1 MNTILNIPLTRQITF
16 GFLITLILP
25 SVLGSCF
32 VFYRIT
38 RNKQMFKQLNNQ
50 FIFCLFIVY
59 FIQTTLDLPLTII
72 FLYRG
77 VVAVQ
82 TQTFCAYWYILIS
95 VLDMCTMYLNA
106 YLSIERYFLVFH
118 NKFLFKYKIIL
129 HYIPLVLIPISSF
142 IFVYGVV
149 MLYPCENHFVYYA
162 IACGASCSILTPDFG
177 VFAWT
182 VSFVV
187 PLTIII
193 FFNIFLLARILLHKR
208 RMLQKDV
215 WQKNKGMILQLLS
228 ITGMLYISWLPIT
241 LTTVISLAHP
251 TPVLSEIQGYWLLI
265 GLIYIPVLCSPITT
279 SYAMPELRNDIRG
292 WLKQRRP
299 RVGTTRADP
308 VNPTGTH

>member
-95 VLDMCTMYLNA
+95 VLDM
-106 YLSIERYFLVFH
+106 
-118 NKFLFKYKIIL
+118 
-129 HYIPLVLIPISSF
+129 
-142 IFVYGVV
+142 
-149 MLYPCENHFVYYA
+149 
-162 IACGASCSILTPDFG
+162 
-177 VFAWT
+177 
-182 VSFVV
+182 
-187 PLTIII
+187 
-193 FFNIFLLARILLHKR
+193 
-208 RMLQKDV
+208 
-215 WQKNKGMILQLLS
+215 
-228 ITGMLYISWLPIT
+228 
-241 LTTVISLAHP
+241 
-251 TPVLSEIQGYWLLI
+251 
-265 GLIYIPVLCSPITT
+265 LIYQLNVIYSYFTTNFYSNIRLFYIT
-279 SYAMPELRNDIRG
+279 YH
-292 WLKQRRP
+292 WF
-299 RVGTTRADP
+299 
-308 VNPTGTH
+308 